1 VLVGYHDGPVW
12 KFVHL
17 KKSAFNAALW
27 TGGGPNSTPGAEFFV
42 EAVDAA
48 GNVANAIFKGRY
60 YNAAVPPP
68 PPPGIT
74 VSLAGTLGAHG
85 WYLGDV
91 VATVTGLAEG
101 DGIDLDGGDFDLT
114 SPVTVSGEGIHVLGI
129 QHNGSVFPTIVP
141 IDTSAP
147 TVTLDTPPT
156 APATYTLGQV
166 VKSSFQ
172 CDDGGSGVA
181 SCVGTVA
188 NGANVPTTSIG
199 DKTFTVTAT
208 DFAGH
213 TTTVTHTYKVIFA
226 FDGFFQPVD
235 NLPVLNLVSAGSSV
249 PVRFSLGG
257 YQGLSIFA
265 AGSPSSI
272 LIKCSN
278 RDPVDPIEESGS
290 ANSSSLAYQAG
301 NNQYVYTWAT
311 DKKWARTCRQF
322 VMKLVDGTEHRA
334 NFEFK

>member
-1 VLVGYHDGPVW
+1 
-12 KFVHL
+12 
-17 KKSAFNAALW
+17 
-27 TGGGPNSTPGAEFFV
+27 
-42 EAVDAA
+42 
-48 GNVANAIFKGRY
+48 
-60 YNAAVPPP
+60 VPPP
-68 PPPGIT
+68 LPPGIT

-91 VATVTGLAEG
+91 VATVTGLGEG
-101 DGIDLDGGDFDLT
+101 DGINLDGGDFDLT
-114 SPVTVSGEGIHVLGI
+114 SPVTISGEGVHVLGI
-129 QHNGSVFPTIVP
+129 QHDGAVSPAIVP

-147 TVTLDTPPT
+147 TVTLSTPPT
-156 APATYTLGQV
+156 VPATYSLGQV
-166 VKSSFQ
+166 VKASFQ

-213 TTTVTHTYKVIFA
+213 TTTVSHTYKVIFA

-235 NLPVLNLVSAGSSV
+235 NLPTLNLVSAGSSI

-272 LIKCSN
+272 AIKCN
-278 RDPVDPIEESGS
+278 PTVPVDPIEESGS
-290 ANSSSLAYQAG
+290 ANASSLLYQAG